1 MKRSFQVNINGR
13 IYNIDEDAYKLL
25 NEYLEQ
31 LRTTFSSQDERE
43 IVDDIEARINEH
55 FAETVGP
62 DNIINIEDVTSVIE
76 VMGRPEQFC
85 DSSDEK
91 EESGPQT
98 TPPPYNPGTSCAPVG
113 RKKLFRR
120 LDNKVFGGVLSGVAT
135 YFDWNVVLL
144 RILFAIATFSFGIF
158 FVVYLIAWMVIP
170 PANTPRRR
178 LEMMGLPVTPDNIAR
193 NINCQS
199 YNDRL
204 DLPDSK
210 NFLDALGNIVNIL
223 VKAFVGLFT
232 VIIGSVGFGTI
243 CVALICIF
251 VASGIAITSPEIMN
265 EVFGMDINIDFP
277 APGLGLTTASVIM
290 LCVCVPCI
298 LLTWAGCTM
307 VLRIKG
313 PSRNALIIF
322 VIIEIILI
330 FAAIFLGMAYQDA
343 TRAIDPSLKAI
354 VPSLLTPL
362 SVIVH

>member
-98 TPPPYNPGTSCAPVG
+98 TPPPYTPYNSGTSCAPVG

-232 VIIGSVGFGTI
+232 VIVGSIGFGTI
-243 CVALICIF
+243 CAALICIF
-251 VASGIAITSPEIMN
+251 VACGITITSPEFFN
-265 EVFGMDINIDFP
+265 EVFDMNINVDFP
-277 APGLGLTTASVIM
+277 SPGLGLTTASIIM

-298 LLTWAGCTM
+298 LLTWAGSTM
-307 VLRIKG
+307 VFGIKG

-322 VIIEIILI
+322 AIIEIILI
-330 FAAIFLGMAYQDA
+330 VSSVFLGLSFKHA
-343 TRAIDPSLKAI
+343 TQAVLPS
-354 VPSLLTPL
+354 VLTPL
-362 SVIVH
+362 TVIVH